1 MSEEPDQTWREEL
14 TDEEYRVLR
23 ERGTEPKFSGQYLDQ
38 WEDGTYR
45 CAGCGT
51 DLFPSDTKF
60 EAGHGWP
67 SFFDANEGNLEFE
80 RDTRHGM
87 DRIEVVCAACGGHLG
102 HLFEDGPEP
111 TGKRYC
117 INSTALDF
125 EPEDGDG
132 SD

>member
-23 ERGTEPKFSGQYLDQ
+23 ERGTEPKFSGEYLDQ

-60 EAGHGWP
+60 EADHGWP
-67 SFFDANEGNLEFE
+67 SFFDANEDNLEFE